1 MNLMKMHD
9 PQGTIFAEIADPR
22 MDQRNVA
29 LTYGFILRQEPNTAD
44 WPRINQAIRDR
55 WKGKT
60 ALTRIKE
67 MAWKFAEGKDI

>member
-1 MNLMKMHD
+1 MPWEMND
-9 PQGTIFAEIADPR
+9 PQGTILAEIADSR

-29 LTYGFILRQEPNTAD
+29 MTYGFILRQELQIAE

-60 ALTRIKE
+60 ALTRIKK
-67 MAWKFAEGKDI
+67 MAWKFAEGKERR